1 MQNKKKKV
9 KQEFRKVKVWVKT
22 GVSTYTGTIYLPA
35 KRTRVSD
42 VINDDRKFLSM
53 TNVESKDFAQPKS
66 FLAINKNLIEL
77 LEILEPNKGE

>member
-35 KRTRVSD
+35 NRTRFSD
-42 VINDDRKFLSM
+42 VINDARKFLSM
-53 TNVESKDFAQPKS
+53 TDVESKDFAQPKS

-77 LEILEPNKGE
+77 LEILEPDKGE